1 MFASHAASSSST
13 PLYPPGTTAPAA
25 SDSTTGPP
33 PGLEPP
39 PGFESLA
46 AQIASV
52 TVRWHACCATG
63 HTNTWH
69 ACWLLQVGD
78 GTVDDPDVAI
88 KGGGLR
94 DPETEITAKSDT
106 LYSSAHSFEELGLSP
121 QLLQGLYT
129 EMKFEKPSKI
139 QAKTLPMILT
149 PPFKSM
155 IAQVREHGSAC
166 MLHVYACTTRWWC
179 RGGSSTWW
187 CTQAHNGSG
196 KTTCFVVSMLSRVD
210 PALKQPQAL
219 CVCPTRELAAQNLA
233 VVERIGKYTGISV
246 TSTVDDPSA
255 PTRCVLGGVQP
266 RAGALLLPPL
276 SSSHRYTLGAATYI
290 LGVAANGV
298 PRTTTVNLWVGTGRR
313 CTSCVCIPSQAH
325 ACG

>member
-1 MFASHAASSSST
+1 MALPGVRGTACYVPLTQQQPQGQSWADEVESSAAKEQPSSGALPSAHAHRRPHT
-13 PLYPPGTTAPAA
+13 PPGTPAPAT
-25 SDSTTGPP
+25 SDSTTGAP

-52 TVRWHACCATG
+52 TVRPWVAAVGVVHLTDRTAAYHQPPCISF
-63 HTNTWH
+63 
-69 ACWLLQVGD
+69 LQVGD

-149 PPFKSM
+149 PPYKSM
-155 IAQVREHGSAC
+155 IAQVLGCLR
-166 MLHVYACTTRWWC
+166 L
-179 RGGSSTWW
+179 
-187 CTQAHNGSG
+187 
-196 KTTCFVVSMLSRVD
+196 
-210 PALKQPQAL
+210 
-219 CVCPTRELAAQNLA
+219 
-233 VVERIGKYTGISV
+233 
-246 TSTVDDPSA
+246 VDDAS
-255 PTRCVLGGVQP
+255 
-266 RAGALLLPPL
+266 
-276 SSSHRYTLGAATYI
+276 
-290 LGVAANGV
+290 
-298 PRTTTVNLWVGTGRR
+298 
-313 CTSCVCIPSQAH
+313 
-325 ACG
+325 